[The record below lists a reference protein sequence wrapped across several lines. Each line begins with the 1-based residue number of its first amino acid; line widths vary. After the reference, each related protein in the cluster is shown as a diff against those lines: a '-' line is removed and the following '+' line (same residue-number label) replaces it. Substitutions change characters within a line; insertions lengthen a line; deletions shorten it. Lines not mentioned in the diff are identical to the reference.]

1 MLRLKDKVA
10 LITGAAKG
18 MGETDAVL
26 FAEEGASLILTDVDK
41 ENLDKVAEKLKATGT
56 QVLALAVDVASE
68 EDWKKVANEAD
79 KMFGRVDILVNNA
92 GILRMEGVEAA
103 TKEQWDK
110 IIAVNQ
116 TGTWL
121 GIKYIV
127 PLIRKAGGGS
137 IVNLSSVYGL
147 IGTGTSV
154 AYQASKGAIRVIS
167 KTAAMEFA
175 KDNIRVNTI
184 FPGMIET
191 SMIETGIE
199 TGQSGEEANTM
210 TEQFLKLIPMGR
222 MGDPKE
228 IANAV
233 LYFASEESSYTTGA
247 ELVIDGGWTIP

>member
-1 MLRLKDKVA
+1 MQRLKNKVA
-10 LITGAAKG
+10 LITGAARG
-18 MGETDAVL
+18 MGETDAYL

-41 ENLDKVAEKLKATGT
+41 ENLDRVAEKVKSRGT

-92 GILRMEGVEAA
+92 GIVRMEGVEAA

-127 PLIRKAGGGS
+127 PLMRKAGGGS
-137 IVNLSSVYGL
+137 IVNINSVYGL
-147 IGTGTSV
+147 IGSGTSV
-154 AYQASKGAIRVIS
+154 AYHASKGAMRVIS

-184 FPGMIET
+184 FPGGID
-191 SMIETGIE
+191 TGID
-199 TGQSGEEANTM
+199 TGQSDEETKAM
-210 TEQFLKLIPMGR
+210 MEQFLKLIPMGR
-222 MGDPKE
+222 MGNPME

-247 ELVIDGGWTIP
+247 ELVIDGGWTIN

>member
-1 MLRLKDKVA
+1 MQRLKNKVA
-10 LITGAAKG
+10 LITGAARG
-18 MGETDAVL
+18 MGETDAYL
-26 FAEEGASLILTDVDK
+26 FAEEGASLILTDVDR
-41 ENLDKVAEKLKATGT
+41 ENLDRVAEKAKAKGS

-92 GILRMEGVEAA
+92 GIVRMEGVEAA

-127 PLIRKAGGGS
+127 PLMRKAGGGS
-137 IVNLSSVYGL
+137 IVNINSVYGL
-147 IGTGTSV
+147 IGSGTSV
-154 AYQASKGAIRVIS
+154 AYHASKGAMRVIS

-184 FPGMIET
+184 FPGGID
-191 SMIETGIE
+191 TGID
-199 TGQSGEEANTM
+199 TGQSDEETKAM
-210 TEQFLKLIPMGR
+210 MEQFLKLIPMGR
-222 MGDPKE
+222 MGDPME

-233 LYFASEESSYTTGA
+233 LYFASNESSYTTGA
-247 ELVIDGGWTIP
+247 ELVIDGGWTIK